1 MHISDGILSP
11 MVIAVGFGITFVIL
25 GITLWWS
32 KKNKNMV
39 EQIPKISVITGAFF
53 VASLIHIPVPPTS
66 VHLILNGLVGVILG
80 SFAYPAIFVGLILQ
94 ALLFQHGG
102 ITTIGI
108 NTVIMGVPALISY
121 GVFKNGCRIGIPPAL
136 SGAISGGLA
145 IFIAVI
151 FLVMSLITTGEEF
164 IVVAKILTVSYIPI
178 MIIEA
183 VITGF
188 VIAFLIKVKP
198 ELLPINME
206 VLKNED
212 D

>member
-11 MVIAVGFGITFVIL
+11 MVIAVGFGITLVLL

-32 KKNKNMV
+32 TKNENIA

-66 VHLILNGLVGVILG
+66 VHLILNGLVGVVLG
-80 SFAYPAIFVGLILQ
+80 LFAYPAIFIGLILQ

-102 ITTIGI
+102 LTTIGI

-121 GVFKNGCRIGIPPAL
+121 VVFKNGCRMGIPPAL
-136 SGAISGGLA
+136 TGAISGGLA

-164 IVVAKILTVSYIPI
+164 ILIAKVLTISYIPI
-178 MIIEA
+178 MVIEA
-183 VITGF
+183 IITGS
-188 VIAFLIKVKP
+188 VVAFLIKVKP

-206 VLKNED
+206 VLNNED